1 MDNNSFEKNNRKIE
15 FKNFIKRVLIDLF
28 IILSVCSFVL
38 IIYLFLFQL
47 DEKYHFMRSKYW
59 PTNFFYRM
67 NLNDRTLN
75 NFTSSKISFPHTNTL
90 TQKNINEDDLN
101 NEDFCDNEQIL
112 KIKSLDQGHY
122 EFSIVRNN
130 EVTITGLYKNNSSKC
145 IAKDIIIE
153 VQISD
158 KNNNILQTGKVYPS
172 TIMRPDE
179 TVEISVNFFVDSN
192 YLVQKRNV
200 LGLDQSLKSG
210 YKLLT
215 RIIDVN
221 FIDFK

>member
-1 MDNNSFEKNNRKIE
+1 MENNSFEKNNRKIE

-28 IILSVCSFVL
+28 IILSVCSIAV

-59 PTNFFYRM
+59 PTNIFYRM
-67 NLNDRTLN
+67 NLNDRSLN
-75 NFTSSKISFPHTNTL
+75 NFTSSKISFPHINTL

-122 EFSIVRNN
+122 DFSFTKNN
-130 EVTITGLYKNNSSKC
+130 EIIITGLYKNESLKC
-145 IAKDIIIE
+145 LAKDIIIE

-172 TIMRPDE
+172 TIIRPDE
-179 TVEISVNFFVDSN
+179 TVEIIVNFFVASN
-192 YLVQKRNV
+192 LLVQKTDKFT
-200 LGLDQSLKSG
+200 LEQSLKSG
-210 YKLLT
+210 YKLGT
-215 RIIDVN
+215 RVISVK
-221 FIDFK
+221 FIDF